1 MAYKLRWSEESVRN
15 LDEIIEDIRC
25 KWTEREVNNFK
36 KKFSH
41 QLNLIIQNPLMFPVS
56 SQHPRLRKAVLSKQ
70 TTVFY
75 EIHDETVS
83 LAYIHLNKKE
93 DGNLK

>member
-1 MAYKLRWSEESVRN
+1 
-15 LDEIIEDIRC
+15 
-25 KWTEREVNNFK
+25 
-36 KKFSH
+36 
-41 QLNLIIQNPLMFPVS
+41 MFPAS
-56 SQHPRLRKAVLSKQ
+56 PRYPRLRKAVLSKQ

-75 EIHDETVS
+75 EIHDETMS